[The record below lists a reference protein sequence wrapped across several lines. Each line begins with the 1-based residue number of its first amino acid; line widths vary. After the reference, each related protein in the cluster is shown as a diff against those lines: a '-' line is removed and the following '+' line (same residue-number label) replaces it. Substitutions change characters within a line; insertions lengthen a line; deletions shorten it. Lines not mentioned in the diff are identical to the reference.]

1 MVLFPNNGAHI
12 DIGRDKSV
20 AALEECLAHGRQ
32 IMLSVQK
39 DVEVEDP
46 KREDVYEIGTVCQV
60 QHVTKLNNGIM
71 RAQIEGLYRAR
82 ILDFRDDGLFIEVDV
97 EEIEEDKTDTK
108 EIQALIIVFISK
120 FEDWVKLSHKIPPE
134 VMIAVNVAMDDG
146 GGLDT
151 AVISGAEKG
160 LEAFFLSASDF
171 QYNKV
176 MHGITSSSAL
186 IGCVLG
192 GAISGI
198 FASRLGRR
206 NSLRLAAVLFF
217 LSALGSYYPEV
228 LFFEYGKPNMDL
240 LIAFNLYRVLGGIG
254 VGLASAV
261 CPMYIAEIAPS
272 NIRGTLVSCNQFA
285 IIFGMLVVYFVNFL
299 IMGDHQNPIILK
311 DAAGVLSVSAESDMW
326 TVYEG
331 WRYMFGS
338 EAFPAAFFGLL
349 LFFVPKT
356 PRYLV
361 LIQQDE
367 KAYSIL
373 EKINGKTKAQEIL
386 NDIKATAHEKTEKIF
401 TYGVAVIVIGIL
413 LSVFQQAIGIN
424 AVLYYAPRIFENA
437 GAEGGGMMQTVI
449 MGIVNIVFTLVAI
462 FTVDRFGRK
471 PLLIIGSI
479 GMAVGAFAVAM
490 CDSMAIKGI
499 LPVLSVI
506 VYAAFFMMS
515 WGPICWVLIS
525 EIFPNTIRGKAVAIA
540 VAFQWI
546 FNYIVSSTFP
556 ALYDFSPMF
565 AYSLYGIICV
575 AAAIFVWRWVPE
587 TKGKTLED
595 MSKLW
600 KKNK

>member
-1 MVLFPNNGAHI
+1 MTNTDNGSKLYLYSITA
-12 DIGRDKSV
+12 V
-20 AALEECLAHGRQ
+20 A
-32 IMLSVQK
+32 
-39 DVEVEDP
+39 
-46 KREDVYEIGTVCQV
+46 
-60 QHVTKLNNGIM
+60 
-71 RAQIEGLYRAR
+71 
-82 ILDFRDDGLFIEVDV
+82 IL
-97 EEIEEDKTDTK
+97 
-108 EIQALIIVFISK
+108 
-120 FEDWVKLSHKIPPE
+120 
-134 VMIAVNVAMDDG
+134 
-146 GGLDT
+146 GGLLFGYDT

-160 LEAFFLSASDF
+160 LEAFFLQATDF
-171 QYNKV
+171 QYDKV

-186 IGCVLG
+186 IGCVIG
-192 GAISGI
+192 GALSGF

-206 NSLRLAAVLFF
+206 NSLRLASVLFF
-217 LSALGSYYPEV
+217 LSALGSYYPEI
-228 LFFEYGKPNMDL
+228 LFFDYGKPDMAL
-240 LIAFNLYRVLGGIG
+240 LVAFNLYRVLGGIG

-285 IIFGMLVVYFVNFL
+285 IIFGMLVVYFVNYL
-299 IMGDHQNPIILK
+299 IMGDHQNPLLLK
-311 DAAGVLSVSAESDMW
+311 DEVTSILSVSPQADMW
-326 TVYEG
+326 SVQTG
-331 WRYMFGS
+331 WRYMFVS
-338 EAFPAAFFGLL
+338 EAFPAALFGLL

-361 LIQQDE
+361 LIQQED
-367 KAYSIL
+367 KAFTIL
-373 EKINGKTKAQEIL
+373 EKVNGTGKAKEIL
-386 NDIKATAHEKTEKIF
+386 EEIKATAREKTEKLF
-401 TYGVAVIVIGIL
+401 SYGVTVIVIGIL

-424 AVLYYAPRIFENA
+424 AVLYYAPRIFESA

-449 MGIVNIVFTLVAI
+449 MGVVNIAFTCIAI

-479 GMAVGAFAVAM
+479 GMAVGAFAVAL
-490 CDSMAIKGI
+490 CDHMGIKGI
-499 LPVLSVI
+499 VPVFSVI

-575 AAAIFVWRWVPE
+575 VAAIFVWRWVPE

-600 KKNK
+600 RKNK

>member
-1 MVLFPNNGAHI
+1 MNHTNEGSKLYLYSI
-12 DIGRDKSV
+12 TSV
-20 AALEECLAHGRQ
+20 A
-32 IMLSVQK
+32 
-39 DVEVEDP
+39 
-46 KREDVYEIGTVCQV
+46 
-60 QHVTKLNNGIM
+60 
-71 RAQIEGLYRAR
+71 
-82 ILDFRDDGLFIEVDV
+82 IL
-97 EEIEEDKTDTK
+97 
-108 EIQALIIVFISK
+108 
-120 FEDWVKLSHKIPPE
+120 
-134 VMIAVNVAMDDG
+134 
-146 GGLDT
+146 GGLLFGYDT

-160 LEAFFLSASDF
+160 LEAFFLTATDF
-171 QYNKV
+171 QYDKV

-192 GAISGI
+192 GALSGI
-198 FASRLGRR
+198 FASRLG
-206 NSLRLAAVLFF
+206 RLAAVLFF
-217 LSALGSYYPEV
+217 LSALGSYYPEF
-228 LFFEYGKPNMDL
+228 LFFEYGKANMNL
-240 LIAFNLYRVLGGIG
+240 LITFNLYRILGGIG

-285 IIFGMLVVYFVNFL
+285 IIFGMLVVYFVNYL
-299 IMGDHQNPIILK
+299 ILGDHQNPVILK
-311 DAAGVLSVSAESDMW
+311 DAAGTLSVSSESDMW
-326 TVYEG
+326 TVTEG

-338 EAFPAAFFGLL
+338 EAFPAAFFGML

-361 LIQQDE
+361 MIDQDQ

-373 EKINGKTKAQEIL
+373 KKVNGATKAQEIL
-386 NDIKATAHEKTEKIF
+386 AEIKATSQEKTEKLF
-401 TYGVAVIVIGIL
+401 TYGAAVIVIGIL

-449 MGIVNIVFTLVAI
+449 MGIVNIVFTLIAI

-471 PLLIIGSI
+471 PLLIIGSV
-479 GMAVGAFAVAM
+479 GMAGGAFAVAL
-490 CDSMAIKGI
+490 CDSMGIKGL

-575 AAAIFVWRWVPE
+575 IAALFVWRWVPE

-600 KKNK
+600 KRR